1 MKKKQLAHLSFLA
14 AALIGMVVLRVS
26 TAKGAG
32 IGGDAT
38 IYLTS
43 AQNLLDGKG
52 FGLVGPRG
60 EFRIMPYFAPFFPL
74 VLTLPGLLG
83 IPLEAAAHWLNIF
96 LFGAVIWLLGS
107 ETWRATKS
115 LTAAWLAGLLAA
127 ASPVL
132 VPVFSWAISEPL
144 SIFLGFWTL
153 ALMLEYLRQA
163 DRKGLLAAAAITGG
177 LAFFTRY
184 AAAAYLATAAVLLL
198 LFDEGKW
205 GRRLVKVLL
214 FGVAGSIPAAGWM
227 LYNISNTTTVSSRS
241 VLTIAA
247 MLERVKLFWPQMEEV
262 ILFWLVPDSWIQSPP
277 YPAMLNHVLSV
288 GFLLVVAGWTVIA
301 VRLMQKTARKE
312 QDHRILMALALF
324 SLIYTGVIAAVYFTT
339 SPPITIGSRMLSPL
353 MAAVFW
359 LIVLLAVQSG
369 RQWHHLVRL
378 KNGLLMVVLLLG
390 LWNAARTMRIVKQNV
405 ELGLGYNS
413 VAWQTSDTMQ
423 AVRDLP
429 EDVLIVTNE
438 ETAVLYLTGR
448 ASYPIAEIYV
458 NDPQADF
465 VMYGDG
471 DWMDDPM
478 EEMFRQGDAVFV
490 QFDSLASQVAGLY
503 GERSE
508 AWAAALVDGLEVV
521 YQGQDG
527 GIYRYP
533 DGND

>member
-1 MKKKQLAHLSFLA
+1 MKKKQLAQLSFLA

-26 TAKGAG
+26 TAKGTG

-38 IYLTS
+38 VYLTS
-43 AQNLLDGKG
+43 AQNLLDGHG

-74 VLTLPGLLG
+74 VLTLPGLLS

-96 LFGAVIWLLGS
+96 LFGAVIWLLSS
-107 ETWRATKS
+107 ETWRATES
-115 LTAAWLAGLLAA
+115 LTAAWLATLLAA

-144 SIFLGFWTL
+144 SIFLGFSTL
-153 ALMLEYLRQA
+153 ALMLAYLRQTE
-163 DRKGLLAAAAITGG
+163 RKGLLVAAVVTGG
-177 LAFFTRY
+177 LAFLTRY
-184 AAAAYLATAAVLLL
+184 AAAAYLATAALLLL

-205 GRRLVKVLL
+205 GRRLLKALL
-214 FGVAGSIPAAGWM
+214 FGLMGSLPAAGWM
-227 LYNISNTTTVSSRS
+227 LYNIRNTTTVSSRS
-241 VLTIAA
+241 VLSMAA

-277 YPAMLNHVLSV
+277 YPAMFNHLLSL
-288 GFLLVVAGWTVIA
+288 GFVLVVIAWTLLFLRVTRKNA
-301 VRLMQKTARKE
+301 QKE
-312 QDHRILMALALF
+312 QDYRILMSLALF

-353 MAAVFW
+353 MASVFW
-359 LIVLLAVQSG
+359 LIVLLAVESG
-369 RQWHHLVRL
+369 RQWQRPVWL
-378 KNGLLMVVLLLG
+378 KSGLLVVIMLLG
-390 LWNAARTMRIVKQNV
+390 LWNATRTLRIVKQNF

-413 VAWQTSDTMQ
+413 VAWQTSDNMQ
-423 AVRDLP
+423 AVRGLP
-429 EDVLIVTNE
+429 EDTLIVTNE

-458 NDPQADF
+458 NEPQPDF

-471 DWMDDPM
+471 DVADDPS
-478 EEMFRQGDAVFV
+478 EVMFRNGEAVFV
-490 QFDSLASQVAGLY
+490 EFDSLASQVAGLY

-508 AWAAALVDGLEVV
+508 AWAAALIDGLEVI
-521 YQGQDG
+521 YEGQDG

-533 DGND
+533 TKK